1 MVTSSQRCGLYPR
14 VLPREKSPSRLRQAL
29 KTRQPPRKERFRF
42 LACLAYISINRHR
55 FTRSRL
61 RAEDIRLFRC
71 IRLMTSASRHP
82 FSSGVK
88 FANQRFTSP
97 TLSNE
102 INTVGH
108 ERPKSR
114 SSVPSLSPPPGTVR
128 GTRECDPSLLR
139 LDSPRRCSVN
149 LPRVHRN

>member
-1 MVTSSQRCGLYPR
+1 
-14 VLPREKSPSRLRQAL
+14 
-29 KTRQPPRKERFRF
+29 
-42 LACLAYISINRHR
+42 
-55 FTRSRL
+55 
-61 RAEDIRLFRC
+61 LFRC

-82 FSSGVK
+82 FSNGIK

-108 ERPKSR
+108 ERQKSR
-114 SSVPSLSPPPGTVR
+114 SSVPSLSPPPPERSEARGSVIHHFYVLMVR
-128 GTRECDPSLLR
+128 AVVL
-139 LDSPRRCSVN
+139 